1 MIYLFII
8 TYYSMSQINS
18 INDSLLS
25 VAKVLDTDKW
35 SPSMLKQIWLIK
47 INIWLIIDLT
57 KYQLPNDLSW
67 FLAGSQEEIN
77 IKLLQLFYKNKVLFL
92 NNKIYTEAIKQQVK
106 RLIELKEE
114 KLIFYNALIIK
125 YFDDTFKVVQNS
137 NSSKIY

>member
-1 MIYLFII
+1 
-8 TYYSMSQINS
+8 MSQINS

>member
-1 MIYLFII
+1 M
-8 TYYSMSQINS
+8 
-18 INDSLLS
+18 
-25 VAKVLDTDKW
+25 
-35 SPSMLKQIWLIK
+35 
-47 INIWLIIDLT
+47 
-57 KYQLPNDLSW
+57 
-67 FLAGSQEEIN
+67 AGSQEEIN

>member
-1 MIYLFII
+1 LIYLFII